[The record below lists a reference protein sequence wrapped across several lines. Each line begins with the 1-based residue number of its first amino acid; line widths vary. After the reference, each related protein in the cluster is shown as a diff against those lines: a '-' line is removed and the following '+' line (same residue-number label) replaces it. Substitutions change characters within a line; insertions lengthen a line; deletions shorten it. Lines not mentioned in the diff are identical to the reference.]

1 MALTPTIL
9 HIPVFK
15 QKLLNKQ
22 WHHTEG
28 KDRLWKTKKLNLSYF
43 HSVFLYDH
51 MEFLFLYKFLK
62 Q

>member
-1 MALTPTIL
+1 MIL

-15 QKLLNKQ
+15 QQLLNKQ
-22 WHHTEG
+22 RYHSEG
-28 KDRLWKTKKLNLSYF
+28 KDRLRKTKKLNLSYF

-51 MEFLFLYKFLK
+51 MEFLSLYKFLK